1 MSSDPVLVIDR
12 NHVPDSRLDANH
24 DMPSAWSATYALPP
38 TAPSMSRVS
47 SDGMRMSAA
56 SGSVPDILERPRD
69 KTRHAEVS
77 LSALQFLFAE
87 MVVYA
92 QDRVSGIAEF
102 EQLLGA
108 IGRHVGLRALAMQSQ
123 RAQSASN
130 PKRPQR
136 ETRLL
141 KTLLWIH
148 TTLWKVLFG
157 SPADNLERST
167 ESDRFDECAYCATL
181 TADMITTNTPL
192 FSRGMSVP
200 KEMEQLSVEAYT
212 AGIVEGTLEGLGFPA
227 RVTAHTV
234 STDAYPDRTTILI
247 KLDRSVMEREMAMG
261 GP

>member
-1 MSSDPVLVIDR
+1 
-12 NHVPDSRLDANH
+12 
-24 DMPSAWSATYALPP
+24 MPSAWSATYALPP

-167 ESDRFDECAYCATL
+167 ESDRFDEY
-181 TADMITTNTPL
+181 MITTNTPL

-212 AGIVEGTLEGLGFPA
+212 AGIVEGALEGLGFPA

-247 KLDRSVMEREMAMG
+247 KLDRSVMERETAMG

>member
-1 MSSDPVLVIDR
+1 
-12 NHVPDSRLDANH
+12 
-24 DMPSAWSATYALPP
+24 
-38 TAPSMSRVS
+38 MSRVS
-47 SDGMRMSAA
+47 SDSMRMPVTT
-56 SGSVPDILERPRD
+56 GSVPDILERPRD

-77 LSALQFLFAE
+77 LSAMQFLFAE
-87 MVVYA
+87 MVMYA

-141 KTLLWIH
+141 KTLLWVH

-157 SPADNLERST
+157 FPADNLERST
-167 ESDRFDECAYCATL
+167 ESDRFDECAYYDTL

-212 AGIVEGTLEGLGFPA
+212 AGIVEGALEGLGFPA

>member
-1 MSSDPVLVIDR
+1 
-12 NHVPDSRLDANH
+12 
-24 DMPSAWSATYALPP
+24 
-38 TAPSMSRVS
+38 MSRVS

-167 ESDRFDECAYCATL
+167 ESDRFDEY
-181 TADMITTNTPL
+181 MITTNTPL

-212 AGIVEGTLEGLGFPA
+212 AGIVEGALEGLGFPA

-247 KLDRSVMEREMAMG
+247 KLDRSVMERETAMG

>member
-1 MSSDPVLVIDR
+1 MYKR
-12 NHVPDSRLDANH
+12 
-24 DMPSAWSATYALPP
+24 
-38 TAPSMSRVS
+38 
-47 SDGMRMSAA
+47 
-56 SGSVPDILERPRD
+56 
-69 KTRHAEVS
+69 
-77 LSALQFLFAE
+77 Q
-87 MVVYA
+87 
-92 QDRVSGIAEF
+92 
-102 EQLLGA
+102 
-108 IGRHVGLRALAMQSQ
+108 
-123 RAQSASN
+123 AQSASN

-141 KTLLWIH
+141 KTLLWVH

-157 SPADNLERST
+157 FPADNLERST

-212 AGIVEGTLEGLGFPA
+212 AGIVEGALEGLGFPA

-247 KLDRSVMEREMAMG
+247 KLDRSVMERETAMG

>member
-1 MSSDPVLVIDR
+1 
-12 NHVPDSRLDANH
+12 
-24 DMPSAWSATYALPP
+24 
-38 TAPSMSRVS
+38 MSRGLG
-47 SDGMRMSAA
+47 D
-56 SGSVPDILERPRD
+56 
-69 KTRHAEVS
+69 
-77 LSALQFLFAE
+77 
-87 MVVYA
+87 VYKR
-92 QDRVSGIAEF
+92 Q
-102 EQLLGA
+102 
-108 IGRHVGLRALAMQSQ
+108 
-123 RAQSASN
+123 N

-212 AGIVEGTLEGLGFPA
+212 AGIVEGALEGLGFPA

-234 STDAYPDRTTILI
+234 STDAYPSLLYTSPSTRDIPTHL
-247 KLDRSVMEREMAMG
+247 V
-261 GP
+261 